1 MAIRRSS
8 DVDYRNSGY
17 FMNIKTDE
25 LVGLQRAEFSLAARI
40 QDSVLVVQLC
50 ITILGIIV
58 LFVTSAVGGYILGI
72 AGAVLAGVWAWL
84 VWKFERTRAQAER
97 TRRAT
102 MLVSGLGLK
111 LSVGEMLGLSAG
123 FSVTSDAGKQK
134 QDSLF
139 YSSSKPLGAERLEE
153 MLEETAFWSGN
164 LMKFCASQM
173 WSVFVVLLC
182 VALLCLF
189 LGMPLT
195 SGDQLQQITKIVFL
209 TLIFSISGDVLG
221 TARKFSSA
229 ASDLQMLLPRIEAAK
244 AQGSKPDDLI
254 LLLLDYNSAV
264 EGAPVIPD
272 RVYRRHHDKLQALWS
287 SRT

>member
-1 MAIRRSS
+1 
-8 DVDYRNSGY
+8 
-17 FMNIKTDE
+17 MNIKTDE

-50 ITILGIIV
+50 ITIVAGIA
-58 LFVTSAVGGYILGI
+58 LFVTSAVGGYILGM
-72 AGAVLAGVWAWL
+72 AGVILAGVWAWL

-111 LSVGEMLGLSAG
+111 LSLGEMLGLSTG

-164 LMKFCASQM
+164 LMKVCASQM

-182 VALLCLF
+182 VALLFLF
-189 LGMPLT
+189 LGMPFT
-195 SGDQLQQITKIVFL
+195 SGDQLQQITKIIFL
-209 TLIFSISGDVLG
+209 TLIFLISGDVLG

-229 ASDLQMLLPRIEAAK
+229 ASDLQMLLPRIETAK
-244 AQGSKPDDLI
+244 AHGSKPDDLI

-272 RVYRRHHDKLQALWS
+272 RVYRREHDKLQALWS
-287 SRT
+287 SRK